1 MLVRAYDPV
10 AMGECKRRIGNMIEY
25 ATDMYDAVCD
35 ADALLLVI
43 EWKEFRIPNWEIVKD
58 KMKQMVI
65 IDGRNIYD
73 GEELAMLG
81 VYVCL
86 LVSDFL

>member
-1 MLVRAYDPV
+1 
-10 AMGECKRRIGNMIEY
+10 MGECKRRIGNMIEY

-58 KMKQMVI
+58 KMKQM
-65 IDGRNIYD
+65 
-73 GEELAMLG
+73 
-81 VYVCL
+81 
-86 LVSDFL
+86 

>member
-25 ATDMYDAVCD
+25 ATDCD

-86 LVSDFL
+86 LVSDFI